1 MESSLNIFLIALA
14 LSTLIVFI
22 GVGTKKWIFFDT
34 EGDFFRTLGLL
45 VFLVIDFVLLDAI
58 DESQTFELTGKIF
71 FWLGLIGSS
80 LLTIICGVTTY
91 TSSIKGNGF
100 FIGTFLYIYKL
111 IFCCVL
117 ACVVAG
123 KIGEILDNK
132 DRRTRANKTPVLAI
146 FALLA
151 LFWKPLKKF
160 FINGDS
166 VREHRGVAVQAE
178 N

>member
-1 MESSLNIFLIALA
+1 MEDNLNILLAALA
-14 LSTLIVFI
+14 LSTIVVFI

-34 EGDFFRTLGLL
+34 ESDFFGTLGLL
-45 VFLVIDFVLLDAI
+45 VFFVIDFVLLGLI
-58 DESQTFELTGKIF
+58 NESQTYELTGKIF
-71 FWLGLIGSS
+71 FWLGLVGSS

-111 IFCCVL
+111 IFCFVL

-132 DRRTRANKTPVLAI
+132 DGRTRANKTPVLAI

-166 VREHRGVAVQAE
+166 VREHRGIAVQTE